1 MVTKI
6 KGNRH
11 GLYKIEHGTLRLCT
25 WLKVPLSIPQKLSQP
40 FFLSFAADILVRFL
54 EYSQQHGVIVD
65 SRMVIL
71 FEYE

>member
-1 MVTKI
+1 MYMAQSAIVNT
-6 KGNRH
+6 R
-11 GLYKIEHGTLRLCT
+11 
-25 WLKVPLSIPQKLSQP
+25 KLTQH
-40 FFLSFAADILVRFL
+40 FFLSFAADILVCFL

>member
-1 MVTKI
+1 MYMAQSAIVNTK
-6 KGNRH
+6 
-11 GLYKIEHGTLRLCT
+11 
-25 WLKVPLSIPQKLSQP
+25 KLSQP